1 MFPSLADCTVQAIKI
16 DNNIIQNVIIMLAS
30 FNNNIETAIFSKLS
44 HLLWYDILNC
54 VVTVVTVQFMS
65 TNNVHWIQEVPLK
78 ISTTLFQTRT

>member
-1 MFPSLADCTVQAIKI
+1 MLPSLADCTVQAIKI
-16 DNNIIQNVIIMLAS
+16 DNNIIQNVIIMPAS

-54 VVTVVTVQFMS
+54 VVTVQFMS